1 MLITRCV
8 LMIRVSFITQDT
20 LNNRSEGA
28 PMRLEHT
35 QTGVGSDKK
44 KEDEKKKRLS
54 LENSSSPILACSSV
68 TKVIINPRV
77 QFHAQGLTPHPD
89 VILAV

>member
-44 KEDEKKKRLS
+44 KEDEKKKTIEFRKFQLTH
-54 LENSSSPILACSSV
+54 I
-68 TKVIINPRV
+68 
-77 QFHAQGLTPHPD
+77 GL
-89 VILAV
+89 LFSN